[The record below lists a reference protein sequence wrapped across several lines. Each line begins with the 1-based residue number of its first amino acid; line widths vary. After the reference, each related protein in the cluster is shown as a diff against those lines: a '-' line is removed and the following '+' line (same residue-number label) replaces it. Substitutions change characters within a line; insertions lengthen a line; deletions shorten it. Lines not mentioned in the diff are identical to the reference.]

1 MRRHFHRC
9 GYLRIIELDAG
20 ELSHARKGGK
30 QILEEL
36 CEAKRLTPCVGLL
49 ECDVLAPGQKR
60 DLLVARATRLRE
72 KEGGVSRL
80 ADARARDPRTA
91 EIEHLRELLLDE
103 RNAIAE
109 ENRRR
114 AAEAGGAIQRNPRP
128 LSRSEEYEL
137 AAAGVSVVADEALRA
152 LRTSRLDAIDRALE
166 ALESGHYGD
175 CVRCGQPIEIM
186 RLRTAP
192 DTVVCAPCARVAL
205 PPEAVEGAT

>member
-9 GYLRIIELDAG
+9 GYLRTIELDAG

-36 CEAKRLTPCVGLL
+36 CEAKRLTPCVGLV

-72 KEGGVSRL
+72 TEGGASRL
-80 ADARARDPRTA
+80 ADARAGDPRTA
-91 EIEHLRELLLDE
+91 ELAHLRELLLDE

-128 LSRSEEYEL
+128 LSRSEEHEL
-137 AAAGVSVVADEALRA
+137 AGAGVSVVADEELRA
-152 LRTSRLDAIDRALE
+152 LRISRLDAIDRALE
-166 ALESGHYGD
+166 ALANGRYGD
-175 CVRCGQPIEIM
+175 CARCGQPIEAT
-186 RLRTAP
+186 RLRSAP
-192 DTVVCAPCARVAL
+192 DTVVCTKCARVAL
-205 PPEAVEGAT
+205 PPEP